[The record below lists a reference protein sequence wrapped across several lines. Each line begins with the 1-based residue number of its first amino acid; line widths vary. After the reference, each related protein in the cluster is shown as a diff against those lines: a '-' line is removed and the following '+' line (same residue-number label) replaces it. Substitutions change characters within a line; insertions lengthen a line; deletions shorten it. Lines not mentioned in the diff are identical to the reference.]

1 MKRRKYSVEQTEAP
15 IKIIETTVKEVVKK
29 DEDVD
34 TITLQFIF
42 QNGIRFSK
50 KFYKYTFDYIK
61 EWANKEPGDP
71 VSLKVKSNIVID
83 II

>member
-42 QNGIRFSK
+42 QNGIRFS
-50 KFYKYTFDYIK
+50 
-61 EWANKEPGDP
+61 
-71 VSLKVKSNIVID
+71 
-83 II
+83 